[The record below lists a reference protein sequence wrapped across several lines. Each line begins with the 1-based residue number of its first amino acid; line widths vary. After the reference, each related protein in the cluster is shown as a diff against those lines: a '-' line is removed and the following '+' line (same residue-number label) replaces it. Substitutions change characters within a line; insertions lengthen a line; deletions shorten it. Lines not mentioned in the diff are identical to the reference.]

1 LQPRNQPAQDNRRIF
16 TNMEMP
22 RREKTIKLK
31 IVYKEIFC
39 AENADFSFYG
49 ESKSKRDSS
58 EKG

>member
-1 LQPRNQPAQDNRRIF
+1 
-16 TNMEMP
+16 MEMP

-39 AENADFSFYG
+39 AENADFSFYS

>member
-1 LQPRNQPAQDNRRIF
+1 
-16 TNMEMP
+16 MEMP

-31 IVYKEIFC
+31 IVYNEIFS
-39 AENADFSFYG
+39 AENANFPFYG